1 MLRTVLDRFAVKDKR
16 KGSGLRFR
24 AFLFSSHLSAYR
36 GGVAASAGGAL
47 LCSQKKAIRGDS
59 SLKIRRLAVVLAL
72 LAWLLGAASAPAQL
86 IPASLNGKW
95 RIVKILPTHNPQCW
109 DEERARTLIG
119 TLMVYQAHAM
129 VWQGGAVPI
138 ADALSRTLSRRK
150 FHDEYRVELA
160 ELGIAA
166 DAVEEIDLQH
176 EDADI
181 TGATTE
187 VPGDTILITGPG
199 RIVVSSCGV
208 FYAAVRVTGKAVG
221 GR

>member
-1 MLRTVLDRFAVKDKR
+1 MML
-16 KGSGLRFR
+16 
-24 AFLFSSHLSAYR
+24 
-36 GGVAASAGGAL
+36 
-47 LCSQKKAIRGDS
+47 
-59 SLKIRRLAVVLAL
+59 RRLATVFAILA
-72 LAWLLGAASAPAQL
+72 GIIGTSSARGQS

-109 DEERARTLIG
+109 DEGRARTLVG
-119 TLMVYQAHAM
+119 TMMVYQAHAM

-138 ADALSRTLSRRK
+138 SDALSRTLSRRK
-150 FHDEYRVELA
+150 FQDEYHVELP

-166 DAVEEIDLQH
+166 GSVEEIDLQH

-187 VPGDTILITGPG
+187 VPGDTILIAGPG

-208 FYAAVRVTGKAVG
+208 FYAAVRVTGKTAG